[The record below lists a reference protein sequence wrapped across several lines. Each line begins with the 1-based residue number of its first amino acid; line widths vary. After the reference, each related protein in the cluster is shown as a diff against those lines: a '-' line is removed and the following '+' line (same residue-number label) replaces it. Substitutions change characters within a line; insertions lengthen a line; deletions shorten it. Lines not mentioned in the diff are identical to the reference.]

1 MGRSGFHHERMTPM
15 MPDGSLTYRCYGR
28 MDRRGRWRS
37 WRFAP
42 EIGSSE
48 HARQVAESVAA
59 VHVLFASVQRFTSPR
74 NLAGTTWWRKVRD
87 QYTGDDALPH
97 IAPLYFDI
105 DCDGDL
111 DRALVWARDL
121 VTFFTDEIHLP
132 RAAVR
137 VWFSGSKGAHVLIDA
152 TALGIE
158 PSPTLTADMKL
169 VALDLIQHLAAHSA
183 PEMQIDSSVYSLPR
197 MLRLPDQM
205 NPKSGLHKV
214 ELTHDELMQC
224 SAEQITELAARP
236 RGTLWADDQLPQAP
250 IAAAS
255 HWWTS
260 TLARVR
266 QPREFRIKTAQ
277 VAGLKVRSDG
287 YVVDELTRS
296 AMPSCIQT
304 IFNANV
310 PSGGRN
316 RCELQIAC
324 WAKAAKLPYAKA
336 LALLSAWTDRNRP
349 ELSADNAHR
358 KADSIIRSVYSNA
371 SYGFS
376 CAAARAA
383 ARSAGVPGAEP
394 NCRDCPVV
402 QRRQQRQV
410 HSLRLRH
417 DDQWSPGHRITLEQS
432 RGLIARAI
440 DESIAGRG
448 RHSGGAP
455 GHSAAGRGQ
464 DACGDRIAGP
474 TRHTRGVC
482 RTHP

>member
-1 MGRSGFHHERMTPM
+1 MSRHDEY
-15 MPDGSLTYRCYGR
+15 TYRCYGT

-42 EIGSSE
+42 GSGAPYE
-48 HARQVAESVAA
+48 HARHVAEAA
-59 VHVLFASVQRFTSPR
+59 VARQVLLASVQRFAAPR
-74 NLAGTTWWRKVRD
+74 NLAGTTWWRKVRE

-97 IAPLYFDI
+97 VAPLYFDI

-111 DRALVWARDL
+111 DQALVWAREL
-121 VTFFTDEIHLP
+121 VTFFTDGLELP

-152 TALGIE
+152 AALGIE

-169 VALDLIQHLAAHSA
+169 VALDLIQHLAAYGA
-183 PEMQIDSSVYSLPR
+183 PEMKIDSSVYSLPR
-197 MLRLPDQM
+197 MLRLPDQL
-205 NPKSGLHKV
+205 NPKSGLYKI
-214 ELTHDELMQC
+214 ELTHDELMRC
-224 SAEQITELAARP
+224 SAKQITALAARP
-236 RGTLWADDQLPQAP
+236 RGSLWSVDDLPTTPIPQA
-250 IAAAS
+250 AQ
-255 HWWTS
+255 WWAS

-277 VAGLKVRSDG
+277 VAGLKVRPDG
-287 YVVDELTRS
+287 YVVDKLTS
-296 AMPSCIQT
+296 DAMPHCIQN

-358 KADSIIRSVYSNA
+358 KAESIIRSVYGNA

-376 CAAARAA
+376 CAAAR
-383 ARSAGVPGAEP
+383 SACRTVGFEP
-394 NCRDCPVV
+394 ACGDCQVV

-410 HSLRLRH
+410 HSLRVRY
-417 DDQWSPGHRITLEQS
+417 DDQWSPVHRITLEQS
-432 RGLIARAI
+432 RGLIAAAI
-440 DESIAGRG
+440 DGCVATARG
-448 RHSGGAP
+448 SSSGEARDR
-455 GHSAAGRGQ
+455 AAGCRQ
-464 DACGDRIAGP
+464 DARGDRIAGP
-474 TRHTRGVC
+474 TRHAGGVC
-482 RTHP
+482 RAHT

>member
-1 MGRSGFHHERMTPM
+1 
-15 MPDGSLTYRCYGR
+15 

-42 EIGSSE
+42 GIKPAE
-48 HARQVAESVAA
+48 HARQVAEAA
-59 VHVLFASVQRFTSPR
+59 AAGHVLFASVQRFASPR
-74 NLAGTTWWRKVRD
+74 NLAGTTWLRKVRD
-87 QYTGDDALPH
+87 QYTDENALPH

-111 DRALVWARDL
+111 DRALVWAREL
-121 VTFFTDEIHLP
+121 VTFFTDELHLP

-169 VALDLIQHLAAHSA
+169 VALDLIQHLASHGA

-205 NPKSGLHKV
+205 NPKSGLYKV
-214 ELTHDELMQC
+214 ELSHDELMRC
-224 SAEQITELAARP
+224 SADQITNLAAQP
-236 RGTLWADDQLPQAP
+236 RGALWSNGDLPKRP
-250 IAAAS
+250 FPEAS
-255 HWWTS
+255 QWWAS

-277 VAGLKVRSDG
+277 VAGLKVRPDG
-287 YVVDELTRS
+287 YVVDELTSS
-296 AMPSCIQT
+296 AMPSCIKG
-304 IFNANV
+304 IFDANL
-310 PSGGRN
+310 PSGTRN

-383 ARSAGVPGAEP
+383 ARLAGIPGVKP
-394 NCRDCPVV
+394 NCADCPAV

-410 HSLRLRH
+410 HSLRVRH
-417 DDQWSPGHRITLEQS
+417 DDQWTPDQRITLEQA
-432 RGLIARAI
+432 RGLIARHI
-440 DESIAGRG
+440 DDRV
-448 RHSGGAP
+448 AP
-455 GHSAAGRGQ
+455 GRWRSARAGQRDIGHRAAGCGQ

-474 TRHTRGVC
+474 SRHAGGVC
-482 RTHP
+482 RADA

>member
-1 MGRSGFHHERMTPM
+1 MSSHDQP
-15 MPDGSLTYRCYGR
+15 TYRCYGR

-37 WRFAP
+37 WRFGP
-42 EIGSSE
+42 PPE
-48 HARQVAESVAA
+48 HARQVAEAA
-59 VHVLFASVQRFTSPR
+59 VAGHVLFASVQRFTSPR
-74 NLAGTTWWRKVRD
+74 NLAGTTWWRKVRN
-87 QYTGDDALPH
+87 QYTGGNALPH

-111 DRALVWARDL
+111 DRALVWAREL
-121 VTFFTDEIHLP
+121 VTFFTDELHLP

-169 VALDLIQHLAAHSA
+169 VALDLIQNLAAHGA

-205 NPKSGLHKV
+205 NPKSGLYKV
-214 ELTHDELMQC
+214 ELSHDELMRC
-224 SAEQITELAARP
+224 STKQITELATKP
-236 RGTLWADDQLPQAP
+236 RGSQWSDDDLPQRP
-250 IAAAS
+250 VPLAAQ
-255 HWWTS
+255 WWAS

-266 QPREFRIKTAQ
+266 QPREFQIKTAQ
-277 VAGLKVRSDG
+277 VAGLKVRPDG
-287 YVVDELTRS
+287 FVVDELTSS
-296 AMPSCIQT
+296 AMPSCIKG
-304 IFNANV
+304 IFDANP
-310 PSGGRN
+310 PSGIRN

-324 WAKAAKLPYAKA
+324 WAKSAKLPYAKA

-349 ELSADNAHR
+349 ELSADNARR

-376 CAAARAA
+376 CAAAQAA
-383 ARSAGVPGAEP
+383 ARSAGIPGVKP
-394 NCRDCPVV
+394 KCSDCPVV

-410 HSLRLRH
+410 HSLRVRH
-417 DDQWSPGHRITLEQS
+417 DDQWSPRHRIALEQS

-440 DESIAGRG
+440 DDSVAGGGSGAISDRATGG
-448 RHSGGAP
+448 R
-455 GHSAAGRGQ
+455 Q
-464 DACGDRIAGP
+464 DACGDRITGP
-474 TRHTRGVC
+474 SRHADGVC
-482 RTHP
+482 RTHA